1 MTSSG
6 TWDLRIII
14 SPAKR
19 MRAASEPGPQGD
31 FPVRGVPP
39 FPQKTTRLLEALR
52 RLGPAGARDVWQCGE
67 RLAEESWRRTQE
79 LVIPLAW
86 DEARPPDG
94 AALLAPALFSYVG
107 IQYQSMAPGVL
118 DDAALE
124 WLGRHLFIL
133 SGMYGCVRPF
143 DGVMPYRLEMGARLA
158 VGAARDLY
166 EYWGPDIARAVIR
179 DAGDGARGGDRR
191 VCVVNLAS
199 VEYAKAV
206 LPYVG
211 PSAPSG
217 ASPDSRP
224 AVRVVTCVFGEELR
238 GVAPRS
244 VRQPAKWRGGAWCAG
259 WRRTKSM
266 IRPTSSASMLA
277 IALRGRFRPMTCS
290 CSCAHKGW
298 QFRACGSGWRET
310 RCRCARARK
319 FACDGTNIT
328 VGWTS
333 VPRSMH

>member
-39 FPQKTTRLLEALR
+39 FPQKTARLLEELR
-52 RLGPAGARDVWQCGE
+52 RLGPAGARDVWQCSE

-79 LVIPLAW
+79 LVVPLAW
-86 DEARPPDG
+86 DEASPPDG

-143 DGVMPYRLEMGARLA
+143 DGVMPYRLEMGARLT

-179 DAGDGARGGDRR
+179 DAGDAAPGKDHR

-211 PSAPSG
+211 PSATPDTL
-217 ASPDSRP
+217 PDSWP
-224 AVRVVTCVFGEELR
+224 VVRAVTCVFGEQLR
-238 GVAPRS
+238 GGRPVQRATASKMARGS
-244 VRQPAKWRGGAWCAG
+244 MVRWLAENQVDDPADLVGFDVGYRFEGALS
-259 WRRTKSM
+259 TDDVLVF
-266 IRPTSSASMLA
+266 T
-277 IALRGRFRPMTCS
+277 
-290 CSCAHKGW
+290 
-298 QFRACGSGWRET
+298 RA
-310 RCRCARARK
+310 
-319 FACDGTNIT
+319 
-328 VGWTS
+328 
-333 VPRSMH
+333 